1 MGPRHRRSGSKRG
14 SLHAGKGVVS
24 GESARRARRLGL
36 DPLAALQANGESW
49 VLDAL
54 GALLGTGMTGTNL
67 NDLGVSL
74 VYSDGRRGKITA

>member
-1 MGPRHRRSGSKRG
+1 MALATDGVDGPTDA
-14 SLHAGKGVVS
+14 AGAVVS

-36 DPLAALQANGESW
+36 DPLAALQANGAYR

-67 NDLGVSL
+67 NDLNVGL

>member
-1 MGPRHRRSGSKRG
+1 MTVMALATDGVDGPTDA
-14 SLHAGKGVVS
+14 AGAVVS

-36 DPLAALQANGESW
+36 DPLAALQANGAYR

-67 NDLGVSL
+67 NDLGVGL

>member
-1 MGPRHRRSGSKRG
+1 MALATDGVDGPTDA
-14 SLHAGKGVVS
+14 AGAVVS

-36 DPLAALQANGESW
+36 DPLAALQANGAYR

-67 NDLGVSL
+67 NDLGVGL